1 MIVVR
6 VELHSAI
13 DGRVEDLGSVVI
25 WNDGTGDRTTGNY
38 EAVSL
43 RRGADVYKSMR
54 RYFRD
59 RTKTAV
65 RSGQV
70 TGHKRLNRPVLELVR
85 KALESMEY

>member
-1 MIVVR
+1 MIVVK

-13 DGRVEDLGSVVI
+13 DGRVENLGSVVI

-38 EAVSL
+38 RAVAL
-43 RRGADVYKSMR
+43 RKGADVYESMR

-59 RTKTAV
+59 NRKAAV
-65 RSGQV
+65 REGSV
-70 TGHKRLNRPVLELVR
+70 KGHKRLNRPVLELVR